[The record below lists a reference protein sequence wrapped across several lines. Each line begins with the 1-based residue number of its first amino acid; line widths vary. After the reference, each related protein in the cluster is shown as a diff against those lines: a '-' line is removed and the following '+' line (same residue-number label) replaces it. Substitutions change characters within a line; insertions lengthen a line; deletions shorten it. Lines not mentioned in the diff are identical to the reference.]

1 MFCREVRA
9 SVSPYLDGQLANDHI
24 QRFKTHLDTCVGCK
38 EQLDLMQEIPVA
50 LQTDRMLTPQPNF
63 TKSIMQQII
72 IRQQIESTVIETQI
86 ESVNV
91 QTKSANKIVSLHEYR
106 VNRQPVRNATDY
118 ALWFS
123 SAAAVLV
130 VMVGLGIYI
139 TNTNNTSNSATAS
152 VYGAIQNFANTL
164 SSGLSSPVELAA
176 GVAIAAM
183 ILIGL
188 WYTMKTLRSDEMDR
202 RA

>member
-1 MFCREVRA
+1 
-9 SVSPYLDGQLANDHI
+9 
-24 QRFKTHLDTCVGCK
+24 
-38 EQLDLMQEIPVA
+38 MQEIPVA
-50 LQTDRMLTPQPNF
+50 LQTERMLTPQANF

-72 IRQQIESTVIETQI
+72 VRQQIESAVIETQP
-86 ESVNV
+86 
-91 QTKSANKIVSLHEYR
+91 KSANKIVSLHEYR

-130 VMVGLGIYI
+130 VMVGLGIYV

-152 VYGAIQNFANTL
+152 VYGAIQNFADTL
-164 SSGLSSPVELAA
+164 SSGLSSPVELVA

-188 WYTMKTLRSDEMDR
+188 WYTMKTLRSDEIDR
-202 RA
+202 RT